1 MAPQSYPPT
10 PSASRPQESL
20 KTAFSE
26 IMDPSTVFITIA
38 LLLFANGGVLGLILR
53 DLPAALRPA
62 AKNWQSGT
70 LLIALGCIIFAFPTF
85 MPMAA
90 TVVAANGLFLLG
102 LTAYLWSL
110 QKFFGIRHKPLLL
123 LPALL
128 AMIGVF
134 WFSAFD
140 PNTATR
146 ILIVS
151 TAWLWLMMASV
162 LTLTNTIQTDWALSR
177 KMLLSIFLAVLA
189 FTAARALF
197 YLQLK
202 IASDFN
208 IAGDEHWLNI
218 ATPVFMTVLPAIGTT
233 AFALMCSDRIRRQ
246 WEHAASTDYLT
257 GLPNRRTLTE
267 VGNERFACAKVQGPS
282 LAAAVLDIDSFKA
295 INDTYGHED
304 GDKALI
310 HVAFRLQ
317 VETRKVDFT
326 ARAGGEE
333 FVVLM
338 TGLDEASAQAAA
350 ERLRLA
356 VEQDTFSVGDET
368 IPLTVS
374 VGIAVHHPD
383 DRNFTHMLRRADK
396 ALYLAKS
403 RGRNRVELAA

>member
-1 MAPQSYPPT
+1 
-10 PSASRPQESL
+10 
-20 KTAFSE
+20 
-26 IMDPSTVFITIA
+26 MDPSTVFITIA
-38 LLLFANGGVLGLILR
+38 LLMFANGGVLGLIHR
-53 DLPAALRPA
+53 DLPATLRPA
-62 AKNWQSGT
+62 AKSWQSGT
-70 LLIALGCIIFAFPTF
+70 LLIALGCIIFAYPTL
-85 MPMAA
+85 MPMTV

-110 QKFFGIRHKPLLL
+110 QKFFGIRHKLRLL
-123 LPALL
+123 LPAIL
-128 AMIGVF
+128 AVIGVF
-134 WFSAFD
+134 WFSAYD
-140 PNTATR
+140 PNTEIR

-151 TAWLWLMMASV
+151 AAWLSLMLASV
-162 LTLTNTIQTDWALSR
+162 LTLANKLQPDWAFSR
-177 KMLLSIFLAVLA
+177 KMLLSIFVAVLA
-189 FTAARALF
+189 FTAARALY
-197 YLQLK
+197 YLQLR
-202 IASDFN
+202 IAPDFN
-208 IAGDEHWLNI
+208 IAGNEHWLNI

-267 VGNERFACAKVQGPS
+267 IGNERFALAKVQGS
-282 LAAAVLDIDSFKA
+282 NLAAAVLDIDNFKA

-310 HVAFRLQ
+310 HIAFRLQ
-317 VETRKVDFT
+317 VETRKGDFI

-338 TGLDEASAQAAA
+338 TGLEPRGAHAAA

-356 VEQDTFSVGDET
+356 VEQDIFSIGDEA

-374 VGIAVHHPD
+374 IGVALYEAD
-383 DRNFTHMLRRADK
+383 DRNFADMLRRADK